1 MFIKKDLFLLVPAL
15 AVVVV
20 PNAFANI
27 PSTAYMEDYVA
38 TATAYMED
46 YVDNKFDEFPA
57 PPVVNDATLTIQ
69 KNGTSVGTFK
79 ANQSKDETINITV
92 PTGALASK
100 DAVTTSEITDGTI
113 ATADIAD
120 NAITTAKIAA
130 SAVTSAKI
138 KDLNVTTAKIAAG
151 AVTSDKITDGTIATV
166 DIADNAITTAKIK
179 DLNVT
184 TAKIAADAVTSA
196 KIADLTITNDDIA
209 TDAAIAASK
218 ISGLAKI
225 ATSGSYNDLSNKP
238 SIPSAYTLPVA
249 TTTVLGGVKQG
260 DNVTIASDGK
270 ISVHAPYTLPVATT
284 AVLGGVKQGDNVT
297 IASDGKVSVATGTP
311 STPGVVKVGQIP
323 SGSATST
330 TYATIW
336 VE

>member
-1 MFIKKDLFLLVPAL
+1 MFTKKDLFLLVL
-15 AVVVV
+15 TLVVVV

-38 TATAYMED
+38 TEIG
-46 YVDNKFDEFPA
+46 KLPA
-57 PPVVNDATLTIQ
+57 QPVVNDATLTIQ
-69 KNGTSVGTFK
+69 KNGTSVGTFT
-79 ANQSKDETINITV
+79 ANQSTDKTINITV

-100 DAVTTSEITDGTI
+100 NAVTTSEITDGTI

-120 NAITTAKIAA
+120 NAITTAKI
-130 SAVTSAKI
+130 
-138 KDLNVTTAKIAAG
+138 KDLNVTTAKIAAS
-151 AVTSDKITDGTIATV
+151 AVTSDKI
-166 DIADNAITTAKIK
+166 K
-179 DLNVT
+179 D
-184 TAKIAADAVTSA
+184 A
-196 KIADLTITNDDIA
+196 TITNDDIA
-209 TDAAIAASK
+209 TNAAIAASK
-218 ISGLAKI
+218 ISGLATV

-260 DNVTIASDGK
+260 DNVTIASDG
-270 ISVHAPYTLPVATT
+270 
-284 AVLGGVKQGDNVT
+284 VL
-297 IASDGKVSVATGTP
+297 SVATGTP

>member
-1 MFIKKDLFLLVPAL
+1 MFTKKDLFLLVLTL

-38 TATAYMED
+38 TEIG
-46 YVDNKFDEFPA
+46 KLPA
-57 PPVVNDATLTIQ
+57 QPVVNNATLTIQ
-69 KNGTSVGTFK
+69 KNSTSVGTFT
-79 ANQSKDETINITV
+79 ANQSTNKTINITV

-100 DAVTTSEITDGTI
+100 DSVTTSEITDGTI
-113 ATADIAD
+113 ATVDIAD
-120 NAITTAKIAA
+120 NAITTAKIA
-130 SAVTSAKI
+130 
-138 KDLNVTTAKIAAG
+138 
-151 AVTSDKITDGTIATV
+151 DGTIATA

-196 KIADLTITNDDIA
+196 KIADGTIATADIADSAITSAKIADATITNDDIA
-209 TDAAIAASK
+209 KNAAIEASK
-218 ISGLAKI
+218 ISGLARV
-225 ATSGSYNDLSNKP
+225 ATSGSYDDLSDKP
-238 SIPSAYTLPVA
+238 SIPSAYTLPAA
-249 TTTVLGGVKQG
+249 TMTSLGGVKIG
-260 DNVTIASDGK
+260 GNIDVTNDG
-270 ISVHAPYTLPVATT
+270 T
-284 AVLGGVKQGDNVT
+284 
-297 IASDGKVSVATGTP
+297 VSVKPGTP
-311 STPGVVKVGQIP
+311 SALGVVKVGQIP

>member
-1 MFIKKDLFLLVPAL
+1 MFTKKDLFLLVPTL

-38 TATAYMED
+38 TEIG
-46 YVDNKFDEFPA
+46 KLPA
-57 PPVVNDATLTIQ
+57 QPVVNNATLTIQ
-69 KNGTSVGTFK
+69 KNGTSVGTFT
-79 ANQSKDETINITV
+79 ANQSTNKTINITV

-100 DAVTTSEITDGTI
+100 DSVTTSEITDGTI

-120 NAITTAKIAA
+120 SAITTAKIKDLNVTTAKIAA

-138 KDLNVTTAKIAAG
+138 D
-151 AVTSDKITDGTIATV
+151 DGTIATA

-184 TAKIAADAVTSA
+184 TAKIAAGAVTSDKIADGTIATVDIADSAITTA
-196 KIADLTITNDDIA
+196 KIADGAITNDDIA

-218 ISGLAKI
+218 IRGLARV
-225 ATSGSYNDLSNKP
+225 ATSGSYDDLSNKP
-238 SIPSAYTLPVA
+238 SIPSAYTLTPA
-249 TTTVLGGVKQG
+249 TTTSLGGVKIG
-260 DNVTIASDGK
+260 GNIDVTNDG
-270 ISVHAPYTLPVATT
+270 T
-284 AVLGGVKQGDNVT
+284 
-297 IASDGKVSVATGTP
+297 VSVKPGTP
-311 STPGVVKVGQIP
+311 SVLGVVRVGQIP
-323 SGSATST
+323 SGSAEST

>member
-1 MFIKKDLFLLVPAL
+1 MFTKKDLFLLVPTL

-38 TATAYMED
+38 TEIAKAQ
-46 YVDNKFDEFPA
+46 
-57 PPVVNDATLTIQ
+57 PVVNDATLTIQ
-69 KNGTSVGTFK
+69 KNGTSVGTFT
-79 ANQSKDETINITV
+79 ANQSTNKTINITV

-100 DAVTTSEITDGTI
+100 DAVTTSEIADGTI
-113 ATADIAD
+113 MNADIA
-120 NAITTAKIAA
+120 
-130 SAVTSAKI
+130 
-138 KDLNVTTAKIAAG
+138 
-151 AVTSDKITDGTIATV
+151 
-166 DIADNAITTAKIK
+166 
-179 DLNVT
+179 
-184 TAKIAADAVTSA
+184 
-196 KIADLTITNDDIA
+196 TN
-209 TDAAIAASK
+209 AAIAASK
-218 ISGLAKI
+218 ISGLAKVATSGSYNDLSNKPTLGALASKDAVTTSEI
-225 ATSGSYNDLSNKP
+225 TDGTIANADIATNAAIAASKISGLARVATSGSYNDLSNKP

-270 ISVHAPYTLPVATT
+270 
-284 AVLGGVKQGDNVT
+284 
-297 IASDGKVSVATGTP
+297 VSVATGTP
-311 STPGVVKVGQIP
+311 SALGVVKVGQIP

>member
-1 MFIKKDLFLLVPAL
+1 MFTKKDLFLLVL
-15 AVVVV
+15 TLVVVV

-27 PSTAYMEDYVA
+27 PSTAYMENYVA
-38 TATAYMED
+38 TEIR
-46 YVDNKFDEFPA
+46 KSP
-57 PPVVNDATLTIQ
+57 VNDATLTIQ
-69 KNGTSVGTFK
+69 RNGTSVGTFT
-79 ANQSKDETINITV
+79 ANQSTDKTINITV

-100 DAVTTSEITDGTI
+100 NAVTTSEITDGTI

-120 NAITTAKIAA
+120 SAITTAKIAA
-130 SAVTSAKI
+130 DAV
-138 KDLNVTTAKIAAG
+138 
-151 AVTSDKITDGTIATV
+151 
-166 DIADNAITTAKIK
+166 TTAKIK

-184 TAKIAADAVTSA
+184 TAKIAASAVTSA
-196 KIADLTITNDDIA
+196 KIADGVVTSAKIENGTIVDADIA
-209 TDAAIAASK
+209 TNAAIAASK
-218 ISGLAKI
+218 ISGLARV

-249 TTTVLGGVKQG
+249 TTTVLGGVMQG

-284 AVLGGVKQGDNVT
+284 TRLGGVKIGGNIDVT
-297 IASDGKVSVATGTP
+297 DDGTISVKTGSP
-311 STPGVVKVGQIP
+311 SKLGVVKVGQIP